1 MSGDRLSIHDQAQP
15 MRRDTLLG
23 AARQRREK
31 LARLRRFLWVPRQTG
46 RDPCASPRTSR
57 NCVDSESEQR
67 T

>member
-31 LARLRRFLWVPRQTG
+31 LARLRRFLWRAAP
-46 RDPCASPRTSR
+46 DRTR
-57 NCVDSESEQR
+57 PMR
-67 T
+67 ITAHFT